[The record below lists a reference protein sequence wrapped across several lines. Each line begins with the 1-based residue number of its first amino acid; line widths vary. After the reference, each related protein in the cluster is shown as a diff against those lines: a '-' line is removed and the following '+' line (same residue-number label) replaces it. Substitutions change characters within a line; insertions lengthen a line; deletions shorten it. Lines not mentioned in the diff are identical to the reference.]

1 MVVRYIQVKYEFCL
15 ERREYGSNWEWGS
28 CRYCRVF
35 FFLCKMRNQMGREF
49 VEAIEAAP
57 IVAAVKDDSGL
68 EMCLTSDVDAVF
80 ILYGDICTIS
90 DIVAKVK
97 DSGKIA
103 MVHMDLINGL
113 SPRDISTD
121 FIRKYTRA
129 DGIITTKS
137 NLITHAK
144 EIGLATVLRHFVLD
158 SMALINIERQS
169 HTGRESQ
176 PDMIEIL
183 PGIIIPKM
191 IRKICSMS
199 RVPVICGG
207 LIQDKEDVMHA
218 LASGATAISTTS
230 SEVWF
235 M

>member
-1 MVVRYIQVKYEFCL
+1 
-15 ERREYGSNWEWGS
+15 
-28 CRYCRVF
+28 
-35 FFLCKMRNQMGREF
+35 MGREF

-68 EMCLTSDVDAVF
+68 EMSLTSDVDAVF

-218 LASGATAISTTS
+218 LASGAAAISTTS

>member
-1 MVVRYIQVKYEFCL
+1 
-15 ERREYGSNWEWGS
+15 
-28 CRYCRVF
+28 
-35 FFLCKMRNQMGREF
+35 MGREF

-57 IVAAVKDDSGL
+57 IVAAVKDDNGL
-68 EMCLTSDVDAVF
+68 EMCLKSDIDAVF

-90 DIVAKVK
+90 DIVARVK
-97 DSGKIA
+97 DAGKIA

-113 SPRDISTD
+113 SSKDISTD
-121 FIRKYTRA
+121 FIRKYTLA
-129 DGIITTKS
+129 DGIITTKG
-137 NLITHAK
+137 NLISHAK
-144 EIGLATVLRHFVLD
+144 EIGLATVLRYFVLD

-169 HTGRESQ
+169 HQNRETQ

-183 PGIIIPKM
+183 PGIIVPKM

-207 LIQDKEDVMHA
+207 LIQEKEDVMNA
-218 LASGATAISTTS
+218 LASGAAAISTTS
-230 SEVWF
+230 SDVWF

>member
-1 MVVRYIQVKYEFCL
+1 MGLGIL
-15 ERREYGSNWEWGS
+15 LLLS
-28 CRYCRVF
+28 CF
-35 FFLCKMRNQMGREF
+35 LFLCKMGNQMGREF

-57 IVAAVKDDSGL
+57 IVAAVKDDAGL
-68 EMCLTSDVDAVF
+68 EMCLKSDVDAVF

-97 DSGKIA
+97 DTGKIA

>member
-1 MVVRYIQVKYEFCL
+1 
-15 ERREYGSNWEWGS
+15 
-28 CRYCRVF
+28 
-35 FFLCKMRNQMGREF
+35 MGREF

-169 HTGRESQ
+169 HTSRESQ

>member
-1 MVVRYIQVKYEFCL
+1 MGLGIL
-15 ERREYGSNWEWGS
+15 LLLS
-28 CRYCRVF
+28 CF
-35 FFLCKMRNQMGREF
+35 LFLCKMGNQMGREF

-80 ILYGDICTIS
+80 VLYGDICTIS

-97 DSGKIA
+97 DTGKIA

-169 HTGRESQ
+169 HTSRESQ

>member
-1 MVVRYIQVKYEFCL
+1 
-15 ERREYGSNWEWGS
+15 
-28 CRYCRVF
+28 
-35 FFLCKMRNQMGREF
+35 MGREF

-57 IVAAVKDDSGL
+57 IVAAVKDDNGL
-68 EMCLTSDVDAVF
+68 EMCLKSDIDAVF

-90 DIVAKVK
+90 DIVARVK
-97 DSGKIA
+97 DAGKIA

-113 SPRDISTD
+113 SSKDISTD

-129 DGIITTKS
+129 DGIITTKG

-144 EIGLATVLRHFVLD
+144 EIGLATVLRYFVLV

-169 HTGRESQ
+169 HHSRESQ

-183 PGIIIPKM
+183 PGVIIPKM
-191 IRKICSMS
+191 IRKIRSMS

-207 LIQDKEDVMHA
+207 LIQEKEDVLNA
-218 LASGATAISTTS
+218 LASGATAISTTCS
-230 SEVWF
+230 DVWF

>member
-1 MVVRYIQVKYEFCL
+1 
-15 ERREYGSNWEWGS
+15 
-28 CRYCRVF
+28 
-35 FFLCKMRNQMGREF
+35 MRNFMGREF

-57 IVAAVKDDSGL
+57 IVAAVKDDSTL
-68 EMCLTSDVDAVF
+68 EMCLKSDVDAVF
-80 ILYGDICTIS
+80 ILYGDICTIP
-90 DIVAKVK
+90 DIVARVK

-103 MVHMDLINGL
+103 MVHMDLVTGL
-113 SPRDISTD
+113 SPKDVSTD
-121 FIRKYTRA
+121 YIRQYTRA
-129 DGIITTKS
+129 DGIITTKG

-144 EIGLATVLRHFVLD
+144 EIGLATVLRYFVLD

-169 HTGRESQ
+169 RQNRETQ

-183 PGIIIPKM
+183 PGIIVPKM

-207 LIQDKEDVMHA
+207 LIQEKEDVMNA

-230 SEVWF
+230 SDVWF

>member
-1 MVVRYIQVKYEFCL
+1 
-15 ERREYGSNWEWGS
+15 
-28 CRYCRVF
+28 
-35 FFLCKMRNQMGREF
+35 MGREF

-57 IVAAVKDDSGL
+57 IVAAVKDDNGL
-68 EMCLTSDVDAVF
+68 EMCLKSDIDAVF

-90 DIVAKVK
+90 DIVARVK
-97 DSGKIA
+97 DAGKIA

-113 SPRDISTD
+113 SSKDISTD

-129 DGIITTKS
+129 DGIITTKG

-144 EIGLATVLRHFVLD
+144 EIGLATVLRYFVLD

-169 HTGRESQ
+169 HQNRESQ

-183 PGIIIPKM
+183 PGIIVPKM

-207 LIQDKEDVMHA
+207 LIQEKEDVMHA
-218 LASGATAISTTS
+218 LASGAAAISTTS
-230 SEVWF
+230 SDVWF

>member
-1 MVVRYIQVKYEFCL
+1 
-15 ERREYGSNWEWGS
+15 
-28 CRYCRVF
+28 
-35 FFLCKMRNQMGREF
+35 MGREF
-49 VEAIEAAP
+49 VEVIEAAP

-68 EMCLTSDVDAVF
+68 EMCLKSDADAVF
-80 ILYGDICTIS
+80 ILYGDICTIAE
-90 DIVAKVK
+90 IVSKIK
-97 DSGKIA
+97 DAGKIA
-103 MVHMDLINGL
+103 MVHMDLITGL

-129 DGIITTKS
+129 DGIITTKV
-137 NLITHAK
+137 NLIAHAK
-144 EIGLATVLRHFVLD
+144 EIGLATVLRYFVLD

-169 HTGRESQ
+169 HQNRETQ

-183 PGIIIPKM
+183 PGIIVPKM

-207 LIQDKEDVMHA
+207 LIQEKEDVMHA
-218 LASGATAISTTS
+218 LASGAAAISTTS
-230 SEVWF
+230 SDVWF

>member
-1 MVVRYIQVKYEFCL
+1 MKL
-15 ERREYGSNWEWGS
+15 S
-28 CRYCRVF
+28 CFLF
-35 FFLCKMRNQMGREF
+35 FMQMRNCMGREF
-49 VEAIEAAP
+49 VETIEAAP
-57 IVAAVKDDSGL
+57 IVAAIKDDAGL
-68 EMCLTSDVDAVF
+68 EMCLSTDVDAVF

-90 DIVAKVK
+90 NIVARVK
-97 DSGKIA
+97 DSGKVA
-103 MVHMDLINGL
+103 MVHMDLITGL
-113 SPRDISTD
+113 SSKDISTD

-129 DGIITTKS
+129 DGIITTKG

-169 HTGRESQ
+169 HQSRESQ

-183 PGIIIPKM
+183 PGIIVPKM

-207 LIQDKEDVMHA
+207 LIQEKEDVMNA
-218 LASGATAISTTS
+218 LASGAAAISTTS
-230 SEVWF
+230 SKVWF

>member
-1 MVVRYIQVKYEFCL
+1 
-15 ERREYGSNWEWGS
+15 
-28 CRYCRVF
+28 
-35 FFLCKMRNQMGREF
+35 MGREF

-57 IVAAVKDDSGL
+57 IVAAVKDDAGL
-68 EMCLTSDVDAVF
+68 EMSLTSDVDAVF
-80 ILYGDICTIS
+80 ILYGDICAIS

-97 DSGKIA
+97 DAGKIA
-103 MVHMDLINGL
+103 MVHMDLVGGL

-183 PGIIIPKM
+183 PGIIVPKM

-207 LIQDKEDVMHA
+207 LIQEKEDVMHA
-218 LASGATAISTTS
+218 LASGAAAISTTS
-230 SEVWF
+230 SDVWF

>member
-1 MVVRYIQVKYEFCL
+1 LGLGIL
-15 ERREYGSNWEWGS
+15 LLLS
-28 CRYCRVF
+28 CF
-35 FFLCKMRNQMGREF
+35 LFLCKMGNQMGREF

-57 IVAAVKDDSGL
+57 IVAAVKDDAGL
-68 EMCLTSDVDAVF
+68 EMCLKSDVDAVF
-80 ILYGDICTIS
+80 ILYGDICTIA
-90 DIVAKVK
+90 DIVARVK
-97 DSGKIA
+97 DAGKIA
-103 MVHMDLINGL
+103 MVHMDLMNGL
-113 SPRDISTD
+113 APRDISLD

-191 IRKICSMS
+191 IKKICAMS

-207 LIQDKEDVMHA
+207 LIQEKEDVLNA
-218 LASGATAISTTS
+218 LASGAAAISTTS